1 MFDIGILPDRFPTR
15 RMRRVLSCFIYSL
28 TPVVIVPRA
37 VPVLWSLGTLWR
49 LWALW
54 PLGTLVMR
62 WGPLAVPMMVDAIAN
77 SMVGGMVG
85 SHKVAMTVEGLCVTF
100 SITMHS
106 QAVVVVALKALG
118 APVGVTNPCGVHS

>member
-1 MFDIGILPDRFPTR
+1 
-15 RMRRVLSCFIYSL
+15 MRRGFSCFIYSL

-62 WGPLAVPMMVDAIAN
+62 WGPLAVSMMVDAIAN

-85 SHKVAMTVEGLCVTF
+85 SHKVAMTMVGLRFTF
-100 SITMHS
+100 SISMHS
-106 QAVVVVALKALG
+106 QAMVIVAMQALG
-118 APVGVTNPCGVHS
+118 APV

>member
-1 MFDIGILPDRFPTR
+1 
-15 RMRRVLSCFIYSL
+15 
-28 TPVVIVPRA
+28 
-37 VPVLWSLGTLWR
+37 
-49 LWALW
+49 
-54 PLGTLVMR
+54 MR
-62 WGPLAVPMMVDAIAN
+62 WGPLAVSMMVDAIAN